1 MLKSIQRALFR
12 IFNEYIVVPAFQ
24 RNLGRFISNP
34 ITGNI
39 MVIKT
44 RGRKT
49 GIVRYTPVYHALI
62 GDDIYCY
69 QGKHLKGQWYLNVLA
84 NPRVEILLPGGT
96 LKGRAEE
103 VSDPKEAMIA
113 IRQILKGSGIWG
125 FLYGFNPYTVK
136 DDVLER
142 KVQGIPVIRI
152 KRESV

>member
-12 IFNEYIVVPAFQ
+12 IFNRYIVVPAFQ

-44 RGRKT
+44 RGRRT
-49 GIVRYTPVYHALI
+49 GKIRYTPVHHALI
-62 GDDIYCY
+62 GENIYCY

-84 NPRVEILLPGGT
+84 NPDVEILLPSSA
-96 LKGRAEE
+96 LKGHAEV
-103 VSDPKEAMIA
+103 VSDRKEAAIA
-113 IRQILKGSGIWG
+113 IRQILKGSGIWA
-125 FLYGFNPYTVK
+125 FLYGFNPYTIK
-136 DDVLER
+136 DEILEE

-152 KRESV
+152 RRISG